1 MITQATY
8 IFKQRKVFCEGQVA
22 TENRSSA
29 AASEHL
35 KDQIPGETWM
45 TWGDS
50 NKLGLRCLLNTVD
63 FAVDSAM
70 INSGAAGLP
79 LSCLYH
85 LTISSCWLTT
95 PSEAS
100 KNGNDCKCSG
110 PAQARHAYWP
120 EGSKASYLRGAQNR
134 FRMC

>member
-1 MITQATY
+1 MDDMGR
-8 IFKQRKVFCEGQVA
+8 FKQVG
-22 TENRSSA
+22 TEMS
-29 AASEHL
+29 
-35 KDQIPGETWM
+35 
-45 TWGDS
+45 
-50 NKLGLRCLLNTVD
+50 VD

-100 KNGNDCKCSG
+100 KNGDCKWPSTG
-110 PAQARHAYWP
+110 KARISARGVQGIIP
-120 EGSKASYLRGAQNR
+120 SRRSK
-134 FRMC
+134 

>member
-1 MITQATY
+1 MDDMGR
-8 IFKQRKVFCEGQVA
+8 FKQVG
-22 TENRSSA
+22 TEMS
-29 AASEHL
+29 
-35 KDQIPGETWM
+35 
-45 TWGDS
+45 
-50 NKLGLRCLLNTVD
+50 VD
-63 FAVDSAM
+63 FAVDSTM

-100 KNGNDCKCSG
+100 KNGDCKWAQHRQGTHICQRG
-110 PAQARHAYWP
+110 PRLHTCEAL
-120 EGSKASYLRGAQNR
+120 KNR